1 MQHLNNRNFVYLIFM
16 GSFINAKHAFTSY
29 TNPVCDWKNEDTK
42 WSFKYSHGS
51 PIFLNITAL
60 LPFLSSVS
68 EWSYLTIFSFAGK
81 YSSYAFSWQ
90 THYCDTQHLVWK
102 SRRHSLHF
110 CAIHYLKL
118 LELNSGPSCC
128 EETAQTTVLPDQH
141 LNGLLSQVQ
150 SFTLDLNRKEAV
162 DFRVSKAKTKIPH
175 PG

>member
-29 TNPVCDWKNEDTK
+29 TNPVCDWKNEDIK

-60 LPFLSSVS
+60 LLFLSSVS

-81 YSSYAFSWQ
+81 YSSCAFSWQ

-110 CAIHYLKL
+110 CDTFMYHRNVAFLYLKL
-118 LELNSGPSCC
+118 LNKTQLLFYLSLSGGGGWS
-128 EETAQTTVLPDQH
+128 
-141 LNGLLSQVQ
+141 LSKL
-150 SFTLDLNRKEAV
+150 S
-162 DFRVSKAKTKIPH
+162 
-175 PG
+175 